1 MDYSELDSLITELG
15 EAITLAEKLSGQLTD
30 SILQTDVGTIAT
42 LQEKINK
49 LKAAL
54 ETAKGTTD
62 GLKTTMQG
70 IENEVKG

>member
-1 MDYSELDSLITELG
+1 MDYGELDALVTDLG

-42 LQEKINK
+42 LQVKIDE

-54 ETAKGTTD
+54 DAAKATTD
-62 GLKTTMQG
+62 GLKATMQG
-70 IENEVKG
+70 IETDVKG

>member
-62 GLKTTMQG
+62 GLNTTMQG
-70 IENEVKG
+70 KENEVKG